1 MTTILPLPEHVY
13 TAAAKAA
20 TGRFDPNWEYY
31 QGRWRNKCGTACC
44 LYGGA
49 CLEAG
54 LPVPNEGPP
63 AEWCGQSV
71 EHALLAGAMYRTNA
85 GEALASVE
93 RIRVGKVTDVDRG
106 RAVRQA
112 AKGGHTEIVR
122 VLLASGAISDKY
134 RGWAVL
140 VAAKGGHAEIVRMLL
155 ASGPIT
161 DDHRGAAVRVA
172 AKGGH
177 AAIVRILLE
186 SGKITDADRDRAVW
200 QAAKGG
206 HAEIVAML
214 AAK

>member
-112 AKGGHTEIVR
+112 AKGGHTEIVAM
-122 VLLASGAISDKY
+122 LLAAGPITDEY
-134 RGWAVL
+134 RGEAVRL
-140 VAAKGGHAEIVRMLL
+140 AADAGHAEIVRLL
-155 ASGPIT
+155 LDSGSISEYC
-161 DDHRGAAVRVA
+161 RGEAVRQA
-172 AKGGH
+172 GQHGH
-177 AAIVRILLE
+177 A
-186 SGKITDADRDRAVW
+186 D
-200 QAAKGG
+200 
-206 HAEIVAML
+206 IVAML
-214 AAK
+214 EK